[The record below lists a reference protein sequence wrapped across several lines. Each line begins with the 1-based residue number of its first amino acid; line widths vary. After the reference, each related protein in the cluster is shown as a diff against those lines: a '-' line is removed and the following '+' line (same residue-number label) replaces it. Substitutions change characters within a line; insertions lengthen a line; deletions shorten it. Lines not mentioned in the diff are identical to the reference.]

1 LFLNKGADSI
11 TAPLSLLHLGPQGT
25 PLQDHKTHLQRVIE
39 ERLTNTTCEYSTF
52 RAKVALLRKEIGIPT
67 QVVVFPNQELYDLW
81 ENISDKEAMEKKK
94 EKKKKA
100 KEAKEAKEKAK
111 KEKEMGAKGGKK

>member
-1 LFLNKGADSI
+1 
-11 TAPLSLLHLGPQGT
+11 
-25 PLQDHKTHLQRVIE
+25 
-39 ERLTNTTCEYSTF
+39 
-52 RAKVALLRKEIGIPT
+52 LRKEIGIPT
-67 QVVVFPNQELYDLW
+67 QVVVFPNQELYDFW
-81 ENISDKEAMEKKK
+81 EKIRDKEAMEKKK